1 MVVKSKEASKT
12 KQPVKPSSEGAK
24 PMSEQTA
31 LKPKDYKSE
40 IVPVWCPGCG
50 DFGDL
55 AAFTQALSIMKVDPK
70 DLVIVSGIGCSGRF
84 SHFVKCYA
92 YHTAHGRAV
101 PTAVGVKTANPD
113 LKVFV
118 VGGDGD
124 GLSIGGGHL
133 PHAARRNPDIT
144 YLILDNAV
152 YGLTKGQSSPTSP
165 EGMVTRT
172 APFGMQDP
180 PLDPILMFLS
190 YGFTFVARAFSSNV
204 KELAQLLVEADA
216 HKGFS
221 IIQLISPCPTF
232 NQVVTFDFMKAH
244 VSSIPGD
251 HDPTDLDQA
260 FKMALDKESVRT
272 GIFYKKERPTMEEKM
287 SFQRAETHKREPHT
301 LEELFARFQ

>member
-1 MVVKSKEASKT
+1 
-12 KQPVKPSSEGAK
+12 
-24 PMSEQTA
+24 MSEQQTI
-31 LKPKDYKSE
+31 LKPKDYKSD

-55 AAFTQALSIMKVDPK
+55 AAFTQALAAMKVDPK
-70 DLVIVSGIGCSGRF
+70 DLAIVSGIGCSGRF

-101 PTAVGVKTANPD
+101 PTAVGLKTARPD

-144 YLILDNAV
+144 YMILDNAI

-172 APFGMQDP
+172 SPFGMQDP

-204 KELAQLLVEADA
+204 KELAKLLVEAFE
-216 HKGFS
+216 HPGFS

-232 NQVVTFDFMKAH
+232 NQVITFDFMKEN
-244 VSSIPGD
+244 VQLIPED
-251 HDPTDLDQA
+251 HDPTNLDA
-260 FKMALDKESVRT
+260 AYKMALDKSCVRT
-272 GIFYKKERPTMEEKM
+272 GVFYNIQRPTMEEKM
-287 SFQRAETHKREPHT
+287 KFQRDETAKREPKT
-301 LEELFARFQ
+301 IEELFTRFQ

>member
-1 MVVKSKEASKT
+1 
-12 KQPVKPSSEGAK
+12 
-24 PMSEQTA
+24 MSVQA
-31 LKPKDYKSE
+31 APLKPKDYKSE
-40 IVPVWCPGCG
+40 IAPIWCPGCG

-55 AAFTQALSIMKVDPK
+55 AAFTQALSAMKIEPK
-70 DLVIVSGIGCSGRF
+70 DLAIVSGIGCSGRF

-101 PTAVGVKTANPD
+101 PAAIGVKTANPD
-113 LKVFV
+113 LNVFV

-152 YGLTKGQSSPTSP
+152 YGLTKGQSSPTTP
-165 EGMVTRT
+165 EGMVTGT
-172 APFGMQDP
+172 TPFGMQDP

-204 KELAQLLVEADA
+204 KELSALLQKAVA

-232 NQVVTFDFMKAH
+232 NQVITFDWMKERVAT
-244 VSSIPGD
+244 IPED
-251 HDPTDLDQA
+251 HDPTDIKSA
-260 FKMALDKESVRT
+260 FKLALDHDSVRT
-272 GIFYKKERPTMEEKM
+272 GIFYQVERPTMEEKM
-287 SFQRAETHKREPHT
+287 AYQRERTKEKQPHT
-301 LEELFARFQ
+301 LEALFEKFV

>member
-1 MVVKSKEASKT
+1 
-12 KQPVKPSSEGAK
+12 
-24 PMSEQTA
+24 MSVNTV
-31 LKPKDYKSE
+31 LKPKDYKSD

-101 PTAVGVKTANPD
+101 PAAIGVKTANPD
-113 LKVFV
+113 LHVFV

-133 PHAARRNPDIT
+133 PHAARRNADIT
-144 YLILDNAV
+144 YLILDNSV
-152 YGLTKGQSSPTSP
+152 YGLTKGQGSPTSP
-165 EGMVTRT
+165 VGMVTST
-172 APFGMQDP
+172 TPHGMQDP

-204 KELAQLLVEADA
+204 KELTGLLQAAVA

-232 NQVVTFDFMKAH
+232 NQIVTFDWMKAH
-244 VSSIPGD
+244 VAAVPED
-251 HDPTDLDQA
+251 HDPSDLNAA
-260 FKMALDKESVRT
+260 FRLALDHENVRT
-272 GIFYKKERPTMEEKM
+272 GIFYQTERPTMEEKM
-287 SFQRAETHKREPHT
+287 AFQRQETRKKQPHT
-301 LEELFARFQ
+301 LEELFQKFL